1 MKKEATLQ
9 RVASFVGILM
19 ATKGPLSVLLPVAI
33 FLIAAGAVYF
43 SFSPRRTEV
52 PQPQATDKLPGVA
65 GLNEG
70 DVVNLPAL
78 STLDGQSVPLGQLKE
93 KRVLCV
99 FFSPS
104 CSGCTK
110 DVELWRDLKDESLKR
125 GAAFY
130 IIDVGSDDEALQKLV
145 AAYKLEALPI
155 LFDPNHRIGP
165 ALKINFVP
173 SYLLFASNG
182 KVLHRWDGVR
192 NYERAKGVEQI
203 NKFFQYNDD

>member
-1 MKKEATLQ
+1 
-9 RVASFVGILM
+9 M
-19 ATKGPLSVLLPVAI
+19 AAKGPLAILLPIAV

-43 SFSPRRTEV
+43 SFTPRRTEV
-52 PQPQATDKLPGVA
+52 PEQQSTDKLPGIA

-70 DVVNLPAL
+70 DIVNLPTL

-93 KRVLCV
+93 NRVLCV

-110 DVELWRDLKDESLKR
+110 DVELWRDLKDESAKR
-125 GAAFY
+125 GVAFF
-130 IIDVGSDDEALQKLV
+130 IIDVGNDNDALKKLV

-182 KVLHRWDGVR
+182 TVLHRWDGIR
-192 NYERAKGVEQI
+192 KYERAKGFEQLE
-203 NKFFQYNDD
+203 KFFQYNGD

>member
-1 MKKEATLQ
+1 
-9 RVASFVGILM
+9 M
-19 ATKGPLSVLLPVAI
+19 AAKGPLSILLPVAV

-43 SFSPRRTEV
+43 SFTQRSTEA
-52 PQPQATDKLPGVA
+52 PEQQSRDKIPGVE

-70 DVVNLPAL
+70 DVVNLPTLL
-78 STLDGQSVPLGQLKE
+78 SLDGQTVFLSQLKE
-93 KRVLCV
+93 NRVLCV

-104 CSGCTK
+104 CSGCAK
-110 DVELWRDLKDESLKR
+110 DVELWRDLKDESAKR
-125 GAAFY
+125 GVAFY
-130 IIDVGSDDEALQKLV
+130 VIDVGNDTEALKKLV

-182 KVLHRWDGVR
+182 KVLHRWDGIR
-192 NYERAKGVEQI
+192 NYERAKGFEQI
-203 NKFFQYNDD
+203 KKFFQYNGALPQKSGPTLGSGQYRER